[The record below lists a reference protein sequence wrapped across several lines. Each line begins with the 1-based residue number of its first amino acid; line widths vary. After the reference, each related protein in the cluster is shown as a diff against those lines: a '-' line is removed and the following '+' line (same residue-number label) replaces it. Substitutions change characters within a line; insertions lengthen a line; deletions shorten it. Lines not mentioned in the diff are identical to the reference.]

1 MKSGPNDVALAAT
14 LHDAT
19 GALAD
24 DIARALPRLQRLY
37 AHVAVATSPPTTSS
51 IVRLLI
57 DAGAHAG
64 TPPANTRG
72 PLYRLALRRAL
83 ASGASR
89 VHYLDF
95 DRAIHW
101 KGRELP
107 AIVRVG
113 LRHDALWI
121 GRTAKAHRTHH
132 LPLHATE
139 TVVNQL
145 FARELGIGGRVDF
158 MVPSFIL
165 DRARTETLLRRS
177 RARDAAMYGE
187 WAALLAGIDPAPA
200 YIECRGLDWET
211 PDRFRKQ
218 VRRMGRP
225 AWKRKQET
233 PAEWSL
239 RIEMAAAFVRGFHKT
254 LQRCPARDV
263 RLTRLPP
270 RA

>member
-1 MKSGPNDVALAAT
+1 MTGVALAST

-24 DIARALPRLQRLY
+24 DIERALPRLQRLY
-37 AHVAVATSPPTTSS
+37 AHVAVSTSPPTADR
-51 IVRLLI
+51 IVRLLA

-72 PLYRLALRRAL
+72 PLYRMSLRRAL
-83 ASGASR
+83 ASGADR

-107 AIVRVG
+107 AIVRLG
-113 LRHDALWI
+113 LRHEALWI
-121 GRTAKAHRTHH
+121 GRTAKAHRSHH
-132 LPLHATE
+132 LPLHSTE

-145 FARELGIGGRVDF
+145 CARELGITGRVDF
-158 MVPSFIL
+158 LAPSFIF
-165 DRARTETLLRRS
+165 DRTRTAELLRRS
-177 RARDAAMYGE
+177 HARDEGMYGE
-187 WAALLAGIDPAPA
+187 WIALLAAIDPSPA
-200 YIECRGLDWET
+200 YVECRGLDWET

-218 VRRMGRP
+218 VRRLGLP
-225 AWKRKQET
+225 AWRRKQET

-239 RIEMAAAFVRGFHKT
+239 RIEIAAAIVRAFHRTRAKW
-254 LQRCPARDV
+254 PARAV
-263 RLTRLPP
+263 RLTRLAS